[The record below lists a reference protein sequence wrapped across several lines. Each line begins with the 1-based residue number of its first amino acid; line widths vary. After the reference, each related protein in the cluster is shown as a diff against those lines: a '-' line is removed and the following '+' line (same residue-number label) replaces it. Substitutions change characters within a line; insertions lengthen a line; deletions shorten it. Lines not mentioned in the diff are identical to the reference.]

1 MAVWKEKVAGC
12 EVKILNVDHMP
23 PHCHI
28 AMPAKELK
36 VDLHTL
42 EVINPPPH
50 ELPPALRRGLVKRR
64 ESLLEAWDRVRII
77 PSGGNPGSW

>member
-1 MAVWKEKVAGC
+1 MAVWKKKVAGC
-12 EVKILNVDHMP
+12 EVQILNVDHMP

-42 EVINPPPH
+42 KVINLLH
-50 ELPPALRRGLVKRR
+50 TSFRRLFGEV
-64 ESLLEAWDRVRII
+64 W
-77 PSGGNPGSW
+77 